1 MTIGFNT
8 NRSLLNAAFEGYKL
22 AIMDAEE
29 AVKRYQ
35 LPYHATQATT
45 SGKTPLS
52 FQEMQSRITHNHLS
66 IDSEANQAVYVD
78 AEHRVVLTEFNGVC
92 P

>member
-1 MTIGFNT
+1 MTWFDAD
-8 NRSLLNAAFEGYKL
+8 RSLLNVAFEGYKL
-22 AIMDAEE
+22 AIMDTEE

-66 IDSEANQAVYVD
+66 IDAEATRPEGAISEII
-78 AEHRVVLTEFNGVC
+78 
-92 P
+92 